1 MSDAMMVCAE
11 VASAGVGQSSTRT
24 ACENNHKG
32 VDDSSRAPESIGRGS
47 PPLQTGGRNDW
58 MRGEL
63 VRCRAHEPGPYLLA
77 MATLLK
83 DLRLWQEAVALA
95 ADVVRA
101 VRAGSRRETKSFT
114 DELMGAAGAVAAG
127 IADAHCRYVPEEQ
140 QASYRETK
148 RALAV
153 LETRLAIARQAD
165 LIPAATLSQCS
176 TRAANVGRLLSGYL
190 GHLERILEVEERG
203 GAGKKGA
210 A

>member
-1 MSDAMMVCAE
+1 
-11 VASAGVGQSSTRT
+11 
-24 ACENNHKG
+24 
-32 VDDSSRAPESIGRGS
+32 
-47 PPLQTGGRNDW
+47 
-58 MRGEL
+58 
-63 VRCRAHEPGPYLLA
+63 
-77 MATLLK
+77 MATGLK

-101 VRAGSRRETKSFT
+101 VRAGSRRETKAFT

-127 IADAHCRYVPEEQ
+127 IADAHCRYVPAEQ

-148 RALAV
+148 RALAI

-176 TRAANVGRLLSGYL
+176 TRAANVARLLSGYL
-190 GHLERILEVEERG
+190 GHLERILEVEERP
-203 GAGKKGA
+203 GAGRSKGA